1 MLSTHANYI
10 KNIKILAFISFK
22 KKKLEK
28 KMDYKLNVGLGYI
41 PGHKKP
47 KFEILVFVLFSRR
60 VCKIRN
66 FKNQNHHNIN
76 RNIYVY
82 IYMYY
87 QKSVIN
93 YQLLETDNIVF
104 ICIMNLV

>member
-1 MLSTHANYI
+1 
-10 KNIKILAFISFK
+10 
-22 KKKLEK
+22 
-28 KMDYKLNVGLGYI
+28 MDYKLNVGLGYI